1 MGSLTLKA
9 ITDQTP
15 YVQKIKGALEKV
27 TGQSIPRRKFNSIPK
42 QLSEKLEHEKQL
54 ALYVPMI
61 SNKFGMV
68 YPQRT
73 GIFVRKSVQ
82 SCLNFI
88 PRVICKN

>member
-1 MGSLTLKA
+1 MGNLNLTT

-54 ALYVPMI
+54 ALYILMI
-61 SNKFGMV
+61 RNNFGMV
-68 YPQRT
+68 YPQRA
-73 GIFVRKSVQ
+73 GIFVRQSVQ